1 MYDTVFVENM
11 ARIITLISYSFLF
24 KLAENMVMFLSVK
37 IVSVMEM
44 VAYWMR
50 QLIVSSHAN
59 HRFLKVFCWKRIIQ
73 KCKWFSIR
81 DNTFYLDKNENTFA
95 GNECQR

>member
-44 VAYWMR
+44 VAY
-50 QLIVSSHAN
+50 
-59 HRFLKVFCWKRIIQ
+59 
-73 KCKWFSIR
+73 
-81 DNTFYLDKNENTFA
+81 
-95 GNECQR
+95 